1 MWLFDTDF
9 TDLQIKLEIILRHQP
24 KVIAFGMAGQDCPDW
39 TGLSGLD
46 LNVRTG
52 PDCPD
57 WTGLSGLDWTVR
69 TGPDWT
75 GLDRTG
81 QDCPDWTGLSGLD
94 RTVRTVFTF
103 KSQIYRFQISESLL
117 PFH

>member
-57 WTGLSGLDWTVR
+57 WTGLSGLDCPDW

-81 QDCPDWTGLSGLD
+81 PDWTRLSGRDRTGTDCPD
-94 RTVRTVFTF
+94 
-103 KSQIYRFQISESLL
+103 
-117 PFH
+117 